1 MLAATESGVRIISLM
16 ACTQLLKTTVME
28 CIQGRFIHL
37 DPGPMLAVYPKDDA
51 AETYSKDRLAPM
63 IRDTPVLRKIFG
75 KGDERKA
82 GTSHDASNTLSHKQ
96 FPGGHISMVGA
107 NSPTNL
113 AMRPIRFLFADEIDK
128 YPLSAGTEGDPITL
142 AEERQAEFSANRLS
156 VRACSPTI
164 EGRSAIAASYD
175 ESDQRKAFVACPH
188 CGGMQDLVWE
198 RVRWDTDDRDRIRP
212 ETARYVCASCE
223 KPWSEADR
231 LVALQRI
238 EWRQTREFD
247 CCGKHQKPEQWKI
260 VHGVGRALCSECG
273 RMAVSNEHAGF
284 YAWKIHAPKQE
295 MRDLVKKFR
304 RALAKG
310 PEALKTFF
318 NTQIARTWKETG
330 EAPEWTAV
338 YERRDKYKMGTCPAG
353 VLMLFAGVDVQK
365 DRLEVRVWGFGRDR
379 QRWLVDVRI
388 LPGSPTTSGVWTE
401 LAKLFGMTWP
411 HELGGEMQVRDWGID
426 SAAFSSE
433 VAAFVRSQR
442 GRGNVH
448 ATRGHDKY
456 EGAFL
461 GVGAMEVSADG
472 KKLSRGLKTLKIGVS
487 FCKQELVGQLS
498 LAKPIGEAPYPPGF
512 VHLPEDVT
520 DDEVKQLTSE
530 QLVTRVVRGRTR
542 REWGIIEGRR
552 NEGLDCA
559 NIARGL
565 ASMRGWDRWRES
577 RFSELEALIKNSAG
591 DGDDDP
597 PPGSA
602 PPSEGAQRATWM
614 GRQRGWLRPKQD

>member
-1 MLAATESGVRIISLM
+1 MLAATELGVRTITMM

-63 IRDTPVLRKIFG
+63 IRDTPVLKKLFG
-75 KGDERKA
+75 DAKA
-82 GTSHDASNTLSHKQ
+82 HDAGNTLSHKQ
-96 FPGGHISMVGA
+96 FAGGHISMVGA

-128 YPLSAGTEGDPITL
+128 YPISAGSEGDPITL
-142 AEERQAEFSANRLS
+142 AEERQAEFSSNKLS

-164 EGRSAIAASYD
+164 EGRSAIAASYE

-212 ETARYVCASCE
+212 ETARYVCVACE

-247 CCGKHQKPEQWKI
+247 CCGKRQRPEAWKV

-273 RMAVSNEHAGF
+273 RLAVPNEHAGF
-284 YAWKIHAPKQE
+284 LAWKIHAPKQS
-295 MRDLVKKFR
+295 MRELVKKFR

-338 YERRDKYKMGTCPAG
+338 YERRDRYKLGTCPAG

-365 DRLEVRVWGFGRDR
+365 DRLEVRVWGFGRER

-388 LPGSPTTSGVWTE
+388 LPGSPTTAGVWAE
-401 LAKLFGMTWP
+401 LTKLFATTWP

-456 EGAFL
+456 DGAFL
-461 GVGAMEVSADG
+461 GVGAMDVSAAG

-487 FCKQELVGQLS
+487 FCKQELVGQLG
-498 LAKPIGEAPYPPGF
+498 LTKPIGDAPYPVGF

-530 QLVTRVVRGRTR
+530 QLATRVIRGRTK
-542 REWGIIEGRR
+542 REWTIIEGRR
-552 NEGLDCA
+552 NEGLDAA

-565 ASMRGWDRWRES
+565 AAMRGWDRWRES
-577 RFSELEALIKNSAG
+577 RFAELEAMIKHSAT
-591 DGDDDP
+591 DGDDEP
-597 PPGSA
+597 PSGSA
-602 PPSEGAQRATWM
+602 PPAEGAQKRSTWM
-614 GRQRGWLRPKQD
+614 GRQRGWLGPRQD